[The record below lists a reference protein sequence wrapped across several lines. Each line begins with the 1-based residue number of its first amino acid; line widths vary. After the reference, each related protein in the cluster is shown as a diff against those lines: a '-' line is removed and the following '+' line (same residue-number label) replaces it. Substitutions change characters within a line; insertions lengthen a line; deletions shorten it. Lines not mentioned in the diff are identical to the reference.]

1 MDLRQ
6 VICPHQPSETRGGI
20 DRPQRAQAVAG
31 KPCVQLGFRIGDDY
45 ARMVDQAFRMCQ
57 PLIQRRR
64 SLRSFRGLAGLTSHQ
79 I

>member
-6 VICPHQPSETRGGI
+6 IICPHQPSEMRGGI
-20 DRPQRAQAVAG
+20 DRPQRAQGVAG
-31 KPCVQLGFRIGDDY
+31 KPCVQLGFHIGDDN
-45 ARMVDQAFRMCQ
+45 AGMVDQAFRMGH

-64 SLRSFRGLAGLTSHQ
+64 SAQLQGLAGLTSHQ